1 MRQIAFMMAVLSA
14 AAAVGQSSAEMSL
27 CDLVPERVFDKGYVL
42 LRGRIA
48 FTMHGTA
55 FMRERCNSSPPGVA
69 VMFPGREGT
78 PHVDFQ
84 LEPKDLAQLEP
95 YFRPEGGA
103 AIACGVL
110 VGQIFYKK
118 NFHLH
123 QLGGGRKGMV
133 TDPGTHYSGDL

>member
-1 MRQIAFMMAVLSA
+1 MAVLSA

-69 VMFPGREGT
+69 VMFRAVHELIAGILRAHIAGEG
-78 PHVDFQ
+78 
-84 LEPKDLAQLEP
+84 
-95 YFRPEGGA
+95 
-103 AIACGVL
+103 
-110 VGQIFYKK
+110 
-118 NFHLH
+118 
-123 QLGGGRKGMV
+123 
-133 TDPGTHYSGDL
+133 